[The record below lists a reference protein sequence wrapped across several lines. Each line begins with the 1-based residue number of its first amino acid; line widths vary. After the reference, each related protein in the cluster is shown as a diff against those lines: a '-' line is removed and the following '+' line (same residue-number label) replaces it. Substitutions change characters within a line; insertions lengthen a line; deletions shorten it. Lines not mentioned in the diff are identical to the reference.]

1 MKSGYKDHCIFS
13 VFDQKPK
20 FLLDLE
26 KEEEKV
32 QDSFD
37 LDDCFD
43 DLEDFHEVNV
53 GNPKPK
59 QAVPPMHF
67 LNQEDKEDN
76 PYKQQRIHKAYDT
89 ISKKVKTNANYTKS
103 VETKENNQTTSD
115 SDDFE
120 II

>member
-26 KEEEKV
+26 KEEEKAH
-32 QDSFD
+32 DSFD

-43 DLEDFHEVNV
+43 DLNDFHEVNV
-53 GNPKPK
+53 IQPPTQ

-67 LNQEDKEDN
+67 LSQADN

-89 ISKKVKTNANYTKS
+89 MSKKVKPNANYTKG
-103 VETKENNQTTSD
+103 VDTKEVNQTTSD

>member
-13 VFDQKPK
+13 IFDKKPK

-26 KEEEKV
+26 EEKKE
-32 QDSFD
+32 DSFD

-43 DLEDFHEVNV
+43 DLNDFHEVNV
-53 GNPKPK
+53 INRPSQ
-59 QAVPPMHF
+59 QAVPPSHF
-67 LNQEDKEDN
+67 LSQDDN
-76 PYKQQRIHKAYDT
+76 PYRIHKTYDT
-89 ISKKVKTNANYTKS
+89 VGKKVKTNANYTKS
-103 VETKENNQTTSD
+103 VETKEINQTTSD